1 MAKSK
6 RKMRGRVEKVIP
18 PVIPDDPE
26 KAQISV
32 DEAEDLYKEI
42 RVENVVTDE
51 KGKKRRLKPGAQI
64 DVTIEAESDATLK
77 PPKDS

>member
-1 MAKSK
+1 
-6 RKMRGRVEKVIP
+6 MRGRVEKVIP